1 DVKLE
6 QFTHA
11 LGIETERGDITLQP
25 SLPVS
30 QIEARSGSG
39 KIDLIL
45 PEKATFDLQ
54 ATAERGE
61 AYNGFGAPI
70 HQDREGRTATLKGKA
85 GDGPSIR
92 LTANKGSVSVRKE
105 GSLPAEMPDVSDS
118 PERPKGSKL
127 PTTMPRGLK
136 GGGG

>member
-1 DVKLE
+1 
-6 QFTHA
+6 
-11 LGIETERGDITLQP
+11 

-105 GSLPAEMPDVSDS
+105 GSLPSEAPEGAEAPL
-118 PERPKGSKL
+118 ERPKAKVPKNL
-127 PTTMPRGLK
+127 PRDLK
-136 GGGG
+136 DSVVKM